1 MKRRILFALAI
12 VSLFTLAIAA
22 FAVNQHT
29 TTSAADM
36 VSCCKDKT
44 ECPMKGKMAHGEN
57 HKDHKAMAEGKDC
70 CGDSCPM
77 KMGSSASS
85 DAHGCSCDCCGDS
98 CPMKKNEGA
107 AAVSSEGGEKSC
119 CDNCDCCSGKHS
131 DTEQV

>member
-22 FAVNQHT
+22 FAVNQT
-29 TTSAADM
+29 TTKTSAESA
-36 VSCCKDKT
+36 SCCKDKND
-44 ECPMKGKMAHGEN
+44 CPMKSKMGHGEG
-57 HKDHKAMAEGKDC
+57 HMDHKAMAEGKDC

-77 KMGSSASS
+77 KNGAAATADGHS
-85 DAHGCSCDCCGDS
+85 CSCDCCGDS

-119 CDNCDCCSGKHS
+119 CDNCDCCSGKNAES
-131 DTEQV
+131 AEA